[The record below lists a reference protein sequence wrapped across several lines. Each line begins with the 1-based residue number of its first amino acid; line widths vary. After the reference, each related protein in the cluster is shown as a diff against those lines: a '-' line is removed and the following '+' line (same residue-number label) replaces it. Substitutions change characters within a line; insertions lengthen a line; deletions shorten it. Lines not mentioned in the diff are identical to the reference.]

1 MVRNLVIVPTYKEK
15 ENISRI
21 VGSILTQGADYSVL
35 VVDDSSPDGTAEIVK
50 QMMPGQEDRIF
61 LLERQGK
68 LGLGTAYI
76 TGFKWGVEKG
86 YDYIFEMDADFSHDP
101 NDLNRLLRACRYEGA
116 DVSVGSRYVKGGKL
130 KNWPAT
136 RIMLSYGASLY
147 VRIFTGLRVKDP
159 TSGFKCYS
167 RKVLETID
175 LDRIKF
181 IGYAFQI
188 EMKFAAQKL
197 GFRIVEIPITFTDRI
212 AGESKISKN
221 IIWEGVFGV
230 LKMKWRSFFY
240 SYSR

>member
-1 MVRNLVIVPTYKEK
+1 MVKNLVIVPTYKEK
-15 ENISRI
+15 ENISSMI
-21 VGSILTQGADYSVL
+21 GSILTQGADYSVL

-50 QMMPGQEDRIF
+50 QAMNDNPDRIF

-76 TGFKWGVEKG
+76 AGFRWGLERG

-101 NDLNRLLRACRYEGA
+101 NDLNRLLKACKYDGA
-116 DVSVGSRYVKGGKL
+116 DVSIGSRYVKGGEL
-130 KNWPAT
+130 KNWPAM

-147 VRIFTGLRVKDP
+147 VRIFTGMGIKDP

-175 LDRIKF
+175 LDRIRF

-197 GFRIVEIPITFTDRI
+197 GFKIVEVPITFTDRV

-230 LKMKWRSFFY
+230 LKMKWQSFFH